1 MDNNNKKK
9 GLVREQKN
17 AHLGQLGNMVENF
30 GIGKTRLKL
39 IKLFK

>member
-1 MDNNNKKK
+1 MDKKKK

-30 GIGKTRLKL
+30 GVGKTQLKL